1 MGRRMAFKEQ
11 IDRLVLNL
19 EQAECLTSEV
29 RNEVFWAFSPRNP
42 MSVAEVAR
50 GLGKSAQTVHYHA
63 NELLRVGLLLAVDTR
78 QSRSRTETLYVHK
91 GCGTVDQG
99 AQGSREHNAMR
110 AKSFRFT
117 AKRLVAETDAMYDAV
132 ADDPSRF
139 VHDAFY
145 RGNFFLSPAQ
155 SERLRNRMHELLL
168 EIAREPAEPG
178 AARIHVML
186 YARPTLGQSRAW
198 KGADSDEAE
207 PEEP

>member
-1 MGRRMAFKEQ
+1 MVRRMAFKEQ

-50 GLGKSAQTVHYHA
+50 GLAKSAQTVHYHA
-63 NELLRVGLLLAVDTR
+63 NELLRVGLLVAVDTR

-117 AKRLVAETDAMYDAV
+117 AKRLMAETDAMYDAV
-132 ADDPSRF
+132 VDDPSRF
-139 VHDAFY
+139 AHDVFY

-155 SERLRNRMHELLL
+155 SQRLRDRMHELLL
-168 EIAREPAEPG
+168 EVAREPAEPG
-178 AARIHVML
+178 AARIHVMF
-186 YARPTLGQSRAW
+186 YARPTVGQSRAW
-198 KGADSDEAE
+198 KEADADETE